1 MKKSKKALAIIGAT
15 TISSVALVGCK
26 SEFNPFYNEPMVLYG
41 PPNKVTEDLGEV
53 YRKQQEEEAKEN
65 GIKIEDKEEDI
76 EVEKDIDT
84 KKEFDP
90 AEMEIMEMYG
100 PAPN

>member
-1 MKKSKKALAIIGAT
+1 
-15 TISSVALVGCK
+15 
-26 SEFNPFYNEPMVLYG
+26 MVLYG

-53 YRKQQEEEAKEN
+53 YRKQQEEEAKKN

-90 AEMEIMEMYG
+90 SEMEITEMYG
-100 PAPN
+100 PAPNW